1 MNTKTLQT
9 RHWLAGFALLL
20 VSLAGARTEA
30 AIDGV
35 TGQVFNF
42 TAKPAIISTPDGDSL
57 LVWGYALDGG
67 EMQYPGP
74 TLIVN
79 QGDEITINLTNALG
93 VPDMPVSLVFP
104 GQEGVSASGGT
115 QGVLTRESDGVVDAS
130 DENGTDTVTYTF
142 TASHAGTYLYNSGTR
157 PELQIEMGLLGAIIV
172 RPAASNQAYNH
183 PDTAFDQEYLFLLTE
198 MDPMVHYY
206 ASLELYDAIDNSE
219 HKSVLWFINGRNGP
233 DTMADAYASWLP
245 NQPYNILPRT
255 HPGETVL
262 ARVIGAGRD
271 LHPFHFHGNHVTL
284 IGRDGRMLESAPGEG
299 PDLAQVNF
307 TLQAV
312 PGSTYDALWSWT
324 GYKLGWDIYGTGK
337 GFNHQCNDGNGDDFD
352 DSSHEYCP
360 DHGKKIP
367 VILPALQDMTFG
379 GFYNGSPFLGDFG
392 DLPPGEGGLN
402 LNGGMFYM
410 WHSHAERELANN
422 DIFPGG
428 MMTMMIVEPPGVS
441 IP

>member
-9 RHWLAGFALLL
+9 GHWLAGFALLL
-20 VSLAGARTEA
+20 MSLAGARTEA

-35 TGQVFNF
+35 TGTNFDF

-57 LVWGYALDGG
+57 LVWGYALDDG

-74 TLIVN
+74 TLIVD
-79 QGDEITINLTNALG
+79 QGDTITINLTNALG
-93 VPDMPVSLVFP
+93 VPNMPVSLVFP
-104 GQEGVSASGGT
+104 GQEGVSATGGSAGLLT
-115 QGVLTRESDGVVDAS
+115 QESTGPALADK
-130 DENGTDTVTYTF
+130 VTYTF
-142 TASHAGTYLYNSGTR
+142 TASNPGTYLYNSGTR
-157 PELQIEMGLLGAIIV
+157 PELQVEMGLLGAIIV
-172 RPAASNQAYNH
+172 RPAAANQAYNH

-206 ASLELYDAIDNSE
+206 ASLELYDVIDNSE
-219 HKSVLWFINGRNGP
+219 HKAVLWFINGRNGP
-233 DTMADAYASWLP
+233 DTMADAYAPWLP

-255 HPGETVL
+255 HVGETVL
-262 ARVIGAGRD
+262 ARVISAGRD

-284 IGRDGRMLESAPGEG
+284 IGRDGRMLESTPGAG
-299 PDLAQVNF
+299 PDLARVDF

-324 GYKLGWDIYGTGK
+324 GYKLGWDIYGHK
-337 GFNHQCNDGNGDDFD
+337 NGDPLEPN
-352 DSSHEYCP
+352 EYAP
-360 DHGKKIP
+360 DHGKKLP
-367 VILPALQDMTFG
+367 VVLPAIQDMTFG
-379 GFYNGSPFLGDFG
+379 GFYRGSPFLGQFG

-402 LNGGMFYM
+402 LDGGMFFM
-410 WHSHAERELANN
+410 WHSHAEKELANN

-428 MMTMMIVEPPGVS
+428 MMTMMIVEPNGVP